1 MQACSIFCSP
11 VLHKETIAKAH
22 KLLIEFCTEFQEL
35 YGGSKCTINMHLSC
49 HLQKCLHD
57 FGPAHTFWCFGFE
70 RMNGEFGA
78 MYTNNHS
85 VEVQLMRRFNNNVQL
100 SAVAQSLG
108 SLPGDFKSAYDMLL
122 NGRKDTRGTVN
133 SNILGH
139 TEALTENNAMNFVLK
154 ANGFVEINGATTLQA
169 LSELTHR
176 ELEVVAGKIFG
187 SCYRRVCRVYS
198 EGTQVSFL
206 GQRYGSLRKC
216 RLLRSATVQAFMY
229 SSSADSAIG
238 IHVHV
243 GYIQRFLTL
252 EIELHDHDTQSNT
265 VENIHFADVT
275 WLDAHPHYNTYPEPL
290 KVWYDLAL
298 SRSLIPVAF
307 FTTRVAI
314 CKVAI
319 ANEEAIVSIPLV
331 CMQHCT

>member
-1 MQACSIFCSP
+1 
-11 VLHKETIAKAH
+11 
-22 KLLIEFCTEFQEL
+22 
-35 YGGSKCTINMHLSC
+35 
-49 HLQKCLHD
+49 
-57 FGPAHTFWCFGFE
+57 
-70 RMNGEFGA
+70 
-78 MYTNNHS
+78 
-85 VEVQLMRRFNNNVQL
+85 
-100 SAVAQSLG
+100 
-108 SLPGDFKSAYDMLL
+108 
-122 NGRKDTRGTVN
+122 
-133 SNILGH
+133 
-139 TEALTENNAMNFVLK
+139 
-154 ANGFVEINGATTLQA
+154 
-169 LSELTHR
+169 
-176 ELEVVAGKIFG
+176 
-187 SCYRRVCRVYS
+187 
-198 EGTQVSFL
+198 
-206 GQRYGSLRKC
+206 
-216 RLLRSATVQAFMY
+216 MY